1 MLKPPPPYHL
11 REMRPSDI
19 GQVMV
24 IEHVVFPTPWKAS
37 AYEYEVTRNRL
48 AHYQVLLARVGD
60 QPGRLIG
67 YAGTWTLADE
77 LHISTIA
84 VGRAW
89 QGKGLGELLLLNM
102 LILAYRLPVTLVTLE
117 VRRSNRVAQS
127 LYEKYRFEVVGERRR
142 YYESR
147 EDALIMNAGPLD
159 AAYRV
164 FLKGQQKALF
174 ERFEKER
181 PGQAGPP
188 DRQSG
193 VISGRE

>member
-19 GQVMV
+19 AQVMV
-24 IEHVVFPTPWKAS
+24 IEKVVFPTPWRAS

-48 AHYQVLLARVGD
+48 ARYQVLLARVGD
-60 QPGRLIG
+60 RPGQLIG

-84 VGRAW
+84 VSKAW

-102 LILAYRLPVTLVTLE
+102 LVLAYRLPVTMATLE
-117 VRRSNRVAQS
+117 VRRSNIVAQS
-127 LYEKYRFEVVGERRR
+127 LYGKYRFAVVGERRR

-147 EDALIMNAGPLD
+147 EDALIMTAGPLD

-164 FLKGQQKALF
+164 FLKECQESLY
-174 ERFEKER
+174 RRLEKEH
-181 PGQAGPP
+181 PAGAGN
-188 DRQSG
+188 DAG
-193 VISGRE
+193 GMNL

>member
-1 MLKPPPPYHL
+1 MLKPPLPYLL

-19 GQVMV
+19 TQVMG
-24 IEHVVFPTPWKAS
+24 IEQVVFPTPWKAS

-48 AHYQVLLARVGD
+48 AHYQVLLAQLGD
-60 QPGRLIG
+60 QPGILIG

-84 VGRAW
+84 VSKTW

-102 LILAYRLPVTLVTLE
+102 LTLAYQLPVTLVTLE
-117 VRRSNRVAQS
+117 VRRSNIVAQS
-127 LYEKYRFEVVGERRR
+127 LYKKYLFEIVGERRR

-147 EDALIMNAGPLD
+147 EDALIMNAGPLN

-164 FLKGQQKALF
+164 HLKECQKALF
-174 ERFEKER
+174 GRLQNEP
-181 PGQAGPP
+181 PGGAG
-188 DRQSG
+188 D
-193 VISGRE
+193 